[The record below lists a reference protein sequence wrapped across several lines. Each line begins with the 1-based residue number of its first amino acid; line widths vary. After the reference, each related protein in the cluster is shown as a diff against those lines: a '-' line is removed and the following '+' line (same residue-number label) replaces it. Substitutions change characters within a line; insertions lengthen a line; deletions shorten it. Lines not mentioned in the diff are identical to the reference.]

1 MWDGT
6 LSAADFQYASKE
18 FMKLWNHEECNMNQ
32 WSWEERPES
41 SAQGYLILEG
51 VSLPE
56 IETPLMHESLSMET
70 DDKEELF
77 SDDATL
83 TDLTS
88 QPSRCTYHVIYNESY
103 NVPTIYFRGYHSDGS
118 PINWLD
124 IHMSLPSHLAQQMDQ
139 NRWTF
144 LTQEEHPYLHR
155 PWFMLHPCGTSS
167 IMSLMSTERL
177 KQKSRGY
184 ATPPEPRKR
193 GEGED
198 KQAVPSRSSD
208 LEFDTKLEF
217 IPSIREAPTNQVGNY
232 RDQYLLTWLSFVGPA
247 VRLPVPLDLF
257 KSLN

>member
-1 MWDGT
+1 MCC
-6 LSAADFQYASKE
+6 Q
-18 FMKLWNHEECNMNQ
+18 
-32 WSWEERPES
+32 
-41 SAQGYLILEG
+41 
-51 VSLPE
+51 
-56 IETPLMHESLSMET
+56 
-70 DDKEELF
+70 
-77 SDDATL
+77 
-83 TDLTS
+83 
-88 QPSRCTYHVIYNESY
+88 
-103 NVPTIYFRGYHSDGS
+103 
-118 PINWLD
+118 
-124 IHMSLPSHLAQQMDQ
+124 
-139 NRWTF
+139 
-144 LTQEEHPYLHR
+144 EHPYLHR

-257 KSLN
+257 KSLNWLGGISISASSPIIVSNYDTCVVFKHKFSAS